1 MRTWTERQAADFLH
15 AVAEGR
21 LTGHGSSLYGLH
33 GGEVRGLCCSDIDL
47 SARTI
52 TIQEACVKVTGSGVA
67 EVDPTTGQASEP
79 CRWMTLS
86 PLGPALP
93 QARQARE
100 HLETG
105 EALFTGRCSSWTLW
119 ASAIQSLSER
129 FLELTTGRSPPKWTE

>member
-86 PLGPALP
+86 PAPCVPSGFGRRGSIWRRERPIHRAVQRPGPRRLSY
-93 QARQARE
+93 QGLSRCVKF
-100 HLETG
+100 LETHDPA
-105 EALFTGRCSSWTLW
+105 EPA
-119 ASAIQSLSER
+119 
-129 FLELTTGRSPPKWTE
+129 